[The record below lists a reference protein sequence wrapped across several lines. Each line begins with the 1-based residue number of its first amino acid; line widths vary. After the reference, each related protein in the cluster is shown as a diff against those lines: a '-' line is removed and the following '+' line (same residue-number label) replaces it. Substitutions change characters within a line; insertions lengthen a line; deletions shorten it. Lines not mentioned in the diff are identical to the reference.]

1 MPLKPAKHWTDEI
14 RAVTDSEEFQTC
26 KIQVINP
33 DLVIA
38 GEYDWETGERDGE
51 DWSEA
56 ILYEGRARFIP
67 VRASVFEGGE
77 GQANAMFIR
86 VGRIQIPHSENALR
100 LSTATYVKFTEAS
113 RNPTLLSRTA
123 RVSDDFQGSSI
134 ATRTFNV
141 VLDADTKVSSG

>member
-1 MPLKPAKHWTDEI
+1 MPLKPTKHWTDDI

-26 KIQVINP
+26 KIQVIDPN
-33 DLVIA
+33 LVIP
-38 GEYDWETGERDGE
+38 GEYNWETGEREGE
-51 DWSEA
+51 DMSEA

-77 GQANAMFIR
+77 GQSNAMFIR
-86 VGRIQIPHSENALR
+86 AGRIQIPHSENAVR
-100 LSTATYVKFTEAS
+100 LSTASYVKFSEAP
-113 RNPTLLSRTA
+113 RNPSLLSRTA

-141 VLDADTKVSSG
+141 MLDADTKVP